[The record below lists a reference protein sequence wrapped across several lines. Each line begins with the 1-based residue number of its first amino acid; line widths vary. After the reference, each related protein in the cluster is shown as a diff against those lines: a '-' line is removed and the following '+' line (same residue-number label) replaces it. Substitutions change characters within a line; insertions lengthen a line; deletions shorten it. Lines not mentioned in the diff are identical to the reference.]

1 MAVQDKWDGLKVKWL
16 FPILRSIWVPRKLQE
31 RPPLSLL
38 HWSVT
43 SSPAKRLQC
52 LQFCRGFSF
61 LLVYLQTSCCQWL
74 QMHEQADMQLMQ
86 IFVPCFPSR
95 KAALTTLNHYGLENY
110 PQRLLSWKHDWRSLV
125 LLGEW
130 RLHAVR
136 TGPQDHSYLSSGGLA
151 SRKAK
156 HFFHWHTELQA
167 QKQESQPGIKT
178 NLTFPTTHLPQV
190 FCSTNG
196 HRHALLTL
204 HIDIRSSLLTF
215 FSDTHKYCLFRRSE
229 PIL

>member
-1 MAVQDKWDGLKVKWL
+1 MFAVLPRIL
-16 FPILRSIWVPRKLQE
+16 FSTGIH
-31 RPPLSLL
+31 SL
-38 HWSVT
+38 
-43 SSPAKRLQC
+43 
-52 LQFCRGFSF
+52 
-61 LLVYLQTSCCQWL
+61 TSCCQWL

-86 IFVPCFPSR
+86 IFLHCFPSR
-95 KAALTTLNHYGLENY
+95 IAALTTLNHCGLENC
-110 PQRLLSWKHDWRSLV
+110 PQRLSSWKHAWHSLV

-136 TGPQDHSYLSSGGLA
+136 IGLQDHSYLSSGGLA
-151 SRKAK
+151 SHEAK
-156 HFFHWHTELQA
+156 HFFHWHPKLQA

-204 HIDIRSSLLTF
+204 HINIRSSLLTF
-215 FSDTHKYCLFRRSE
+215 FSHTHKYCLFRTSE
-229 PIL
+229 LIL